1 MTNPFIPKKTE
12 HIIVSCLVGIL
23 VGILA
28 GLTIKYPFEVEK
40 LQKYQTF
47 CGAAKVKSIK
57 VGFSGDIYTI
67 TCDNGVEVRIR

>member
-1 MTNPFIPKKTE
+1 MPNQLIPKKTE
-12 HIIVSCLVGIL
+12 HVIVACLVGIL

-47 CGAAKVKSIK
+47 CGQAKIKTVK
-57 VGFSGDIYTI
+57 VGFSGDIYAI
-67 TCDNGVEVRIR
+67 TCDNGAEVRVR